1 MELPLAGFSRGAVM
15 PMKCGI
21 DGDLDAGYLDEFRE
35 HIDSLAEAAEDVVL
49 DLSRVSFVDSY
60 GIGALVILHKRLVA
74 RGHRLKVS
82 GLRGQPLQLFMN
94 LKLVPIFCG

>member
-1 MELPLAGFSRGAVM
+1 
-15 PMKCGI
+15 MKCGI

-35 HIDSLAEAAEDVVL
+35 HIDSLAGAAEDVVL
-49 DLSRVSFVDSY
+49 DLSRVGFVDSY

-94 LKLVPIFCG
+94 LKLIPVFCG